1 MVQFVDLLMI
11 LSFHYFILSSYYI
24 VFILPIYF
32 SLMLFLSQFDVTND
46 SFENALNAANFT
58 MHRNKNKLGN
68 VPDRTE

>member
-1 MVQFVDLLMI
+1 
-11 LSFHYFILSSYYI
+11 
-24 VFILPIYF
+24 
-32 SLMLFLSQFDVTND
+32 MLFLSQFDVTND